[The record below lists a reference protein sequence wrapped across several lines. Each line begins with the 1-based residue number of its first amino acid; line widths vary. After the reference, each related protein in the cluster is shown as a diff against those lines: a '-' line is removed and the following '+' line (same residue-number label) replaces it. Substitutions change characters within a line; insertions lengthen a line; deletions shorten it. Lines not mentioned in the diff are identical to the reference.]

1 MKPEIVIT
9 ELLPGHWT
17 EVSDIYKDGIDT
29 GMATFETDIPSWES
43 WDKNHIRSC
52 RLLAMIENKIVG
64 WAALSPVSSRCV
76 YGGVAE
82 VSVYVDKEAWGKKIG
97 EKLIRKIIMES
108 EINGYWTLQSGVFPE
123 NIASIELHRKVGFR
137 EIGYREKVGQ
147 LEGIWKD
154 NILWERRSKII
165 GK

>member
-9 ELLPGHWT
+9 EMLPDHWT
-17 EVSDIYKDGIDT
+17 EVSNIYKDGIDT
-29 GMATFETDIPSWES
+29 GMATFETEIPSWES

-52 RLLAMIENKIVG
+52 RLVAINENRIVG

-82 VSVYVDKEAWGKKIG
+82 VSVYVDIEAWGKKIG
-97 EKLIRKIIMES
+97 EKLMLKIIEES
-108 EINGYWTLQSGVFPE
+108 ELNGYWTLQSGVFPE
-123 NIASIELHRKVGFR
+123 NIASINLHEKVGFR

-147 LEGIWKD
+147 LDGIWKD
-154 NILWERRSKII
+154 NILWERRSKIV

>member
-9 ELLPGHWT
+9 ELLQDHWT
-17 EVSDIYKDGIDT
+17 EASNIYKDGIDS
-29 GMATFETDIPSWES
+29 GIATFETEIPSWES
-43 WDKNHIRSC
+43 WDKNHIKSC
-52 RLLAMIENKIVG
+52 RLVAINENRIVG

-82 VSVYVDKEAWGKKIG
+82 VSVYVDIELWGKKIG
-97 EKLIRKIIMES
+97 EKLMLKIIEES
-108 EINGYWTLQSGVFPE
+108 ELHGYWTLQSGVFPE
-123 NIASIELHRKVGFR
+123 NKASIELHRKVGFR

-147 LEGIWKD
+147 LDGVWKD
-154 NILWERRSKII
+154 NILWERRSKIV

>member
-9 ELLPGHWT
+9 ELLQDHWT
-17 EVSDIYKDGIDT
+17 EASNIYKDGIDS
-29 GMATFETDIPSWES
+29 GIATFETEIPSWES
-43 WDKNHIRSC
+43 WDKNHIKSC
-52 RLLAMIENKIVG
+52 RLVAINENRIVG

-82 VSVYVDKEAWGKKIG
+82 VSVYVDIEAWGKKIG
-97 EKLIRKIIMES
+97 EKLMLKIIEES
-108 EINGYWTLQSGVFPE
+108 ELNGYWTLQSGVFPE
-123 NIASIELHRKVGFR
+123 NIASINLHGKVGFR

-147 LEGIWKD
+147 LDGIWKD
-154 NILWERRSKII
+154 NILWERRSKIV

>member
-9 ELLPGHWT
+9 EMLPDHWT
-17 EVSDIYKDGIDT
+17 EVSNIYKDGIDT
-29 GMATFETDIPSWES
+29 GMATFETEIPSWES

-52 RLLAMIENKIVG
+52 RLLAMIENKTVG

-82 VSVYVDKEAWGKKIG
+82 VSVYVDIEAWGKKIG
-97 EKLIRKIIMES
+97 EKLMLKIIEES
-108 EINGYWTLQSGVFPE
+108 ELNGYWTLQSGVFPE
-123 NIASIELHRKVGFR
+123 NIASINLHEKVGFR

-147 LEGIWKD
+147 LDGIWKD
-154 NILWERRSKII
+154 NILWERRSKIV